1 MSEKVGVA
9 VKKTESKGKDSTA
22 AITKSNPSQTVDMNS
37 PVEQILHLQR
47 TIGNQ
52 AVSRMIRSGIIPGKN
67 RESLPGIGST
77 VADLVQRTDG
87 GGGAAPCTPRPV
99 ATRHAFNNANGSQT
113 SPNNCCPN
121 CPRNLGVTPNNRVY
135 NGMEMEIEITNH
147 CPGSWYDVLRTR
159 EGATYEEVQIG
170 GIWQWRRLEHQP
182 MGTWDD
188 RSNNDECLTLQNG
201 RYIYVEDVPGWHALS
216 LPLPDGTTFTGDSS
230 TSHPDARQFVS
241 KDRFAEWVNFKHRDH
256 NIGWTTISSP
266 TFFHWH
272 STLWLEKVGGQWR
285 LNAANSEIDRGPQ
298 TIGATP

>member
-1 MSEKVGVA
+1 MSERVELA
-9 VKKTESKGKDSTA
+9 LKKSESRRKDSAVSKPKTGF
-22 AITKSNPSQTVDMNS
+22 SPSVSMNS

-52 AVSRMIRSGIIPGKN
+52 AVTRLIHSGIIPGKN
-67 RESLPGIGST
+67 RESFAGIEST

-99 ATRHAFNNANGSQT
+99 ATRHAFKNSGNT
-113 SPNNCCPN
+113 SAGNCCPN
-121 CPRNLGVTPNNRVY
+121 CPRNLGVSPNNHAY

-159 EGATYEEVQIG
+159 ESAFYEEVQID
-170 GIWQWRRLEHQP
+170 GIWQWRRLEHDP

-201 RYIYVEDVPGWHALS
+201 RYIYVEDVPGWHSLT
-216 LPLPDGTTFTGDSS
+216 LPLPDGTTFSSSAS
-230 TSHPDARQFVS
+230 TSQPNARKVVR
-241 KDRFAEWVNFKHRDH
+241 KHRFAEWVNFKHRDH
-256 NIGWTTISSP
+256 GIGWTTISSP